1 MTEPYLEILNGGQT
15 LRVNTTCPFL
25 DMMDDSKIVYLPNA
39 VDIPAGNV
47 KDGMATI
54 PLDPEYKN
62 VLNVSFPSERDNVQT
77 CYSVIAPPSIGFD
90 RQGGMVNTLNDCGS
104 PNGRTDE
111 VEPGVGTDIRLTYP
125 VLWSKINKYREELFS
140 KFVPGTASAYGCNV
154 VIIPYY
160 LIGGKEYKVN
170 FTGNIQVSTSSTR
183 GVAYVFNLNGDLIT
197 KINKSA
203 TSGSATFIPERNGI
217 YAIGFVVS
225 GKGDNILDNFYV
237 QIYWSGLF
245 NVQTSVHTSPWG
257 QVQYVKGMGRI
268 DEVSGTGNF
277 NLEINSNQYDNYQS
291 KIGALWLYPSR
302 FDRFEQYEGD

>member
-39 VDIPAGNV
+39 VDIPAGNI
-47 KDGMATI
+47 KDGMAII

-62 VLNVSFPSERDNVQT
+62 VLNVSFPSERDNVRT
-77 CYSVIAPPSIGFD
+77 CYSYIAPPEGVAD
-90 RQGGMVNTLNDCGS
+90 RFGCYTSTLYDCG
-104 PNGRTDE
+104 
-111 VEPGVGTDIRLTYP
+111 YP
-125 VLWSKINKYREELFS
+125 SARIYEEQAIQTAKILSYPKIWSKMGKYRQSIYSDMYYSNF
-140 KFVPGTASAYGCNV
+140 NV

-160 LIGGKEYKVN
+160 LTGGKEYKVN
-170 FTGNIQVSTSSTR
+170 FTGNFQAFVGIDA
-183 GVAYVFNLNGDLIT
+183 VAYVFGLDGEVIT
-197 KINKSA
+197 KINKST
-203 TSGSATFIPERNGI
+203 TSGSDTFIPERNGV
-217 YAIGFVVS
+217 YAIGFVTS
-225 GKGDNILDNFYV
+225 GNSGGFPTNNQI

-245 NVQTSVHTSPWG
+245 NVQTSVHISPWG

>member
-25 DMMDDSKIVYLPNA
+25 DMMDDSKTVYLPNA
-39 VDIPAGNV
+39 VDIPAGNI

-77 CYSVIAPPSIGFD
+77 CYSYIAPPEVVAD
-90 RQGGMVNTLNDCGS
+90 RFGCYTLNLDDCG
-104 PNGRTDE
+104 
-111 VEPGVGTDIRLTYP
+111 YP
-125 VLWSKINKYREELFS
+125 QDRIYEEQGIQTATILSYPEIWSKMGKYRQSIYSDMWLSNF
-140 KFVPGTASAYGCNV
+140 NV

-160 LIGGKEYKVN
+160 LTGGKEYKVN
-170 FTGNIQVSTSSTR
+170 FTGNFQAFVGIDA
-183 GVAYVFNLNGDLIT
+183 VAYVFGLDGEVIT
-197 KINKSA
+197 KINKST
-203 TSGSATFIPERNGI
+203 TSGSDTFIPERNGV
-217 YAIGFVVS
+217 YAIGFVTS
-225 GKGDNILDNFYV
+225 GNSGSFATNNQI

-245 NVQTSVHTSPWG
+245 NVQTSNHIIPWG